1 MFLRDH
7 FVCRKENRL
16 DGGRCGCEETNLE
29 ATSGPPK
36 RDGGSMME
44 ETVRKERSGREG
56 WKVP

>member
-1 MFLRDH
+1 M
-7 FVCRKENRL
+7 ENRL